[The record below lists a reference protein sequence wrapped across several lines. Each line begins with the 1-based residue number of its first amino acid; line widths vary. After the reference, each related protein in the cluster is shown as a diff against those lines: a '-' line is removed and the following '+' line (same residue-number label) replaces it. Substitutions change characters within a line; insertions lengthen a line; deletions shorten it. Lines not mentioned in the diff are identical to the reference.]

1 MENFINLSAFPAM
14 LFESFD
20 QHDHA
25 FSVVTARI
33 SYDFDIASGSL
44 TFCAEQPEL
53 VEQDEYYGEPG
64 RSSVCFE
71 SDLAPWKPRLD
82 VVINGTAWAPGDK
95 PVREFT
101 VGAQIGDFTRLLR
114 IYGPREWRKMIAGWS
129 LSAAQPIISLPLR
142 YEYAA
147 GGFYT
152 LQEGEEYASPANT
165 AGMGWYSAEYLKKIN
180 KQRLPAPQIEL
191 LPQPIKSIDE
201 ISLPAG
207 FGFFGRGWQGR
218 IEYAGTYDE
227 AWQRDR
233 HPFLPTDFR
242 FDYWCGAHPWMQFP
256 LPQPLQAVPI
266 KLKYLIRAQEKSDQ
280 EISFH
285 VPVESL
291 FIFITT
297 AKGAGVAKDM
307 QLDTLVIDLPQRKV
321 HCTYRAAV
329 SENMEPV
336 MTELRFIQRSDREVM
351 LKRAEEMNA
360 DPSSQEFMPLPPSL
374 AAKLPQEN
382 HHG

>member
-1 MENFINLSAFPAM
+1 MKSAC
-14 LFESFD
+14 
-20 QHDHA
+20 
-25 FSVVTARI
+25 RR
-33 SYDFDIASGSL
+33 G
-44 TFCAEQPEL
+44 
-53 VEQDEYYGEPG
+53 
-64 RSSVCFE
+64 
-71 SDLAPWKPRLD
+71 LA
-82 VVINGTAWAPGDK
+82 
-95 PVREFT
+95 
-101 VGAQIGDFTRLLR
+101 
-114 IYGPREWRKMIAGWS
+114 
-129 LSAAQPIISLPLR
+129 
-142 YEYAA
+142 
-147 GGFYT
+147 
-152 LQEGEEYASPANT
+152 
-165 AGMGWYSAEYLKKIN
+165 
-180 KQRLPAPQIEL
+180 
-191 LPQPIKSIDE
+191 
-201 ISLPAG
+201 
-207 FGFFGRGWQGR
+207 FGRGWQGR

-227 AWQRDR
+227 VWQRDR

-242 FDYWCGAHPWMQFP
+242 FDYWCGAHPRMQFP

-266 KLKYLIRAQEKSDQ
+266 KLKYLISAQEKSDQ